1 MSVIM
6 PKRLFVMRHA
16 ITELNINNVWTG
28 HLDINIASTSS
39 MPHSRVPHPPSV
51 SNLDFIICSDAAR
64 CRQTLALMDTT
75 NTKVIYDHHFIECG
89 YGKYTGLP
97 KSRDVFHRTFYNTPE
112 SSKKYIGESR
122 LSGGLRAYKRY
133 LYLLSKHNLQQKS
146 VMILSHKNTLI
157 GFWALHYLNKDY
169 EAKGKSFDPVVRA
182 EDLCSSEMNCVLER
196 HPAPSPF
203 ENDKPYEL
211 Y

>member
-1 MSVIM
+1 
-6 PKRLFVMRHA
+6 
-16 ITELNINNVWTG
+16 
-28 HLDINIASTSS
+28 
-39 MPHSRVPHPPSV
+39 
-51 SNLDFIICSDAAR
+51 
-64 CRQTLALMDTT
+64 
-75 NTKVIYDHHFIECG
+75 
-89 YGKYTGLP
+89 
-97 KSRDVFHRTFYNTPE
+97 
-112 SSKKYIGESR
+112 
-122 LSGGLRAYKRY
+122 
-133 LYLLSKHNLQQKS
+133 
-146 VMILSHKNTLI
+146 MILSHKNTLI